1 MPEHL
6 RLRRVSIHS
15 PLTRIALLPSGPSK
29 TVGSRIAY
37 FEAQCPC
44 LHMYLST
51 LQVRPYGRPH
61 MTRFQD
67 GWLFL
72 S

>member
-6 RLRRVSIHS
+6 RLRRVTTHS
-15 PLTRIALLPSGPSK
+15 SLTCIALLPSGPGK
-29 TVGSRIAY
+29 TVGPRIAY

-51 LQVRPYGRPH
+51 LQVRPHGRPH
-61 MTRFQD
+61 MTRIQD
-67 GWLFL
+67 G
-72 S
+72 